1 MVDDWS
7 CVIVILCKVLA
18 GVSFLINCLCQIRCL
33 KWNFYIVTTI
43 RKKIV
48 EDEREMMTNAK
59 LVGVYHEDDPSDED
73 GSPVGSGRVTKTA
86 LFSFDYLLIFEEI
99 RFSVMGL
106 KKDTWLFLFP
116 WTLTTSIRT
125 RGNDLFRRL
134 GRSKKKLFERN
145 WWDGQ
150 IYIGLDVLLNA
161 FSGKFIE

>member
-1 MVDDWS
+1 M
-7 CVIVILCKVLA
+7 
-18 GVSFLINCLCQIRCL
+18 
-33 KWNFYIVTTI
+33 TTI

-106 KKDTWLFLFP
+106 KKRHMTVPFSP
-116 WTLTTSIRT
+116 
-125 RGNDLFRRL
+125 
-134 GRSKKKLFERN
+134 GR
-145 WWDGQ
+145 
-150 IYIGLDVLLNA
+150 
-161 FSGKFIE
+161 